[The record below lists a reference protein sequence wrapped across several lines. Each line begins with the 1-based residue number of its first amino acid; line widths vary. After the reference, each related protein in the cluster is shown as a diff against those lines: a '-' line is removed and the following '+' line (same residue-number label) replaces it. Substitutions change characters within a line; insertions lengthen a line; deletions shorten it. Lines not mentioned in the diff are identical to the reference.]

1 MSLKRQIEPVDSSH
15 VKCLDFILRTK
26 ESFEGLSNNVLTRSH
41 FKHYCGFHEYK
52 GFGWETARVK
62 TRKAD
67 FYCSGP
73 LTSSDF
79 EIKNK

>member
-15 VKCLDFILRTK
+15 VTYLDFILRTK
-26 ESFEGLSNNVLTRSH
+26 ESFEGLSNNVLTRPY
-41 FKHYCGFHEYK
+41 FKHYYGCHEYK
-52 GFGWETARVK
+52 GLGWETARVK

-73 LTSSDF
+73 LNLSDF
-79 EIKNK
+79 ETKK